1 MFAIF
6 KNDSLL
12 NFWSNQ
18 AGDIFLESTI
28 RGLRL
33 EQGEI
38 DLNYYFGIYA
48 IPEFYEFDQDK
59 KLIIKKEIISY
70 VEEVS
75 TDAEGN
81 EVINQVEVKNYE
93 VDKIIEPIVYFSK
106 GIMVKPC

>member
-12 NFWSNQ
+12 NFWANQ

-33 EQGEI
+33 EHGEI

-48 IPEFYEFDQDK
+48 IPEFYEFDQGK
-59 KLIIKKEIISY
+59 KLIVKKQVITI
-70 VEEVS
+70 EEVES
-75 TDAEGN
+75 VN
-81 EVINQVEVKNYE
+81 ELGETVVNQNEIVTYE
-93 VDKIIEPIVYFSK
+93 IEKIIEPVVYFAK
-106 GIMVKPC
+106 GLMVKNC